1 MTNKNLNSDIMECYF
16 IKLKFYKPWV
26 LMCDLF
32 HKNIN
37 DESAANKFCTRYGW
51 KNVKYVDE

>member
-1 MTNKNLNSDIMECYF
+1 
-16 IKLKFYKPWV
+16 
-26 LMCDLF
+26 MCDLF
-32 HKNIN
+32 NKNIN